1 MFLVGQIHPTETQ
14 FLANYFMGFGEEV
27 TILDP
32 VQVKQAYVES
42 IMRIQKISRIDC
54 GTVNNL
60 MCKMHIREEEKPL
73 IFKSRVFLRTSCPFP

>member
-27 TILDP
+27 TILEP

-42 IMRIQKISRIDC
+42 IMRIQK
-54 GTVNNL
+54 
-60 MCKMHIREEEKPL
+60 KYQE
-73 IFKSRVFLRTSCPFP
+73 

>member
-1 MFLVGQIHPTETQ
+1 
-14 FLANYFMGFGEEV
+14 MGFGEEV

-60 MCKMHIREEEKPL
+60 MCKMHIREKEKPL
-73 IFKSRVFLRTSCPFP
+73 IFKSRVFLSKNVLAHFHK